1 MAESK
6 NSFEYDLSD
15 GELAALSVS
24 NVQAATTAKQTIAI
38 SQSLIKK
45 HDSDSAAHEDIRQ
58 LIPGRAS
65 ETEYGTVVLDPTL
78 ESGLPAAVPPSS
90 AIKDYILKLLESYS
104 ANSVI
109 ENFKCPVIQVGEDGY
124 FTWNVNLSRKYS
136 HVPVIQLAT
145 SGGKIVTFDED
156 VTFFSNRNPQIVSVK
171 IKANGKSSLSAGE
184 YELSVLGTTEDSP
197 TILVEKI
204 VSESYSSP
212 ALSSN
217 DLIAWNVPLVN
228 SYDFTPVVVLYDE
241 TNNVVFADVSID
253 PDSNSITIKNN
264 KTTLDKG
271 ELTVVVIG
279 QVSEYVDSPLPEES
293 NGHVFETFDVP
304 ELTSKTG
311 DTFTYTKRLN
321 ANYIDNPVIQVYEYK
336 DSSVDK
342 VEANVEFVTKG
353 TYSEVVLN
361 VWSEKSSIPANTYC
375 VLVLGKK
382 DPASAASSDN
392 KIVVATKLNSQTE
405 VTEDHGQRYFETVFD
420 FSTYDLDGAP
430 IIQVFDAKT
439 NALVGA
445 AVNYAT
451 SGDSKGH
458 VVVTVNDFYDS
469 GDSLAA
475 DLYKVVIIG
484 KQAKTVTT
492 TI

>member
-1 MAESK
+1 MAD
-6 NSFEYDLSD
+6 SFEYDLSD

-38 SQSLIKK
+38 SRSLIKK
-45 HDSDSAAHEDIRQ
+45 HDSNLAAHEDIRR
-58 LIPGRAS
+58 LIPGKAS

-90 AIKDYILKLLESYS
+90 AIKDQILKLLKSYS

-109 ENFKCPVIQVGEDGY
+109 ENFKCPTIQVGEDRY
-124 FTWNVNLSRKYS
+124 FTWTVNLSRKYS

-156 VTFFSNRNPQIVSVK
+156 VTFFSNRNPQTVTVK
-171 IKANGKSSLSAGE
+171 IKSGGQSSLSAGE

-217 DLIAWNVPLVN
+217 DPIAWNVPLIN
-228 SYDFTPVVVLYDE
+228 SYDFTPVVFLYDE
-241 TNNVVFADVSID
+241 TNNAVFADVDID
-253 PDSNSITIKNN
+253 PDSNSIIIKHN
-264 KTTLDKG
+264 KTTLAEG
-271 ELTVVVIG
+271 ELSVVVIG
-279 QVSEYVDSPLPEES
+279 QVSEYVDSPLPEET
-293 NGHVFETFDVP
+293 NDHMFEAFDVP
-304 ELTSKTG
+304 ELTSKTDG
-311 DTFTYTKRLN
+311 TFTYTKRLDV
-321 ANYIDNPVIQVYEYK
+321 NYIEKPIIQVYEYK
-336 DSSVDK
+336 DSSVFK
-342 VEANVEFVTKG
+342 VEANVEFVAKG

-382 DPASAASSDN
+382 DPDSVASSDN
-392 KIVVATKLNSQTE
+392 KIVTATLLNSQTP
-405 VTEDHGQRYFETVFD
+405 VREDAGKRSFQMSFD
-420 FSTYDLDGAP
+420 FSMLELEGSP

-445 AVNYAT
+445 AASYIT
-451 SGDSKGH
+451 SGNSKGH
-458 VVVTVNDFYDS
+458 VTVVINDFYDS
-469 GDSLAA
+469 GDLLES
-475 DLYKVVIIG
+475 DLYKVVVIG
-484 KQAKTVTT
+484 KQAKTVTA

>member
-1 MAESK
+1 MAE
-6 NSFEYDLSD
+6 SFEYDLSD

-38 SQSLIKK
+38 SRSLIKK

-58 LIPGRAS
+58 LIPGKAS

-90 AIKDYILKLLESYS
+90 AIKDYVLKLLESYS

-109 ENFKCPVIQVGEDGY
+109 ENFKCPTIQADGDGY
-124 FTWNVNLSRKYS
+124 FTWNVSLSRKYS

-145 SGGKIVTFDED
+145 SQGKIVTFDED
-156 VTFFSNRNPQIVSVK
+156 VTFFSNRNPQTVTVK
-171 IKANGKSSLSAGE
+171 IKADGQPSLSAGE

-197 TILVEKI
+197 TTLVEKI

-212 ALSSN
+212 AISSN
-217 DLIAWNVPLVN
+217 DLVNWNIPLVN

-241 TNNVVFADVSID
+241 TNNVTFADVSID
-253 PDSNSITIKNN
+253 PDSNSVTIKTN
-264 KTTLDKG
+264 KTVLGAG
-271 ELTVVVIG
+271 ELTVVIIG
-279 QVSEYVDSPLPEES
+279 QVSEYVDSPLPEEP
-293 NGHVFETFDVP
+293 NDYVFETFDVP
-304 ELTSKTG
+304 ELTSKSDG
-311 DTFTYTKRLN
+311 TFTYTKRLDV
-321 ANYIDNPVIQVYEYK
+321 NYIEKPIIQVYEYK

-342 VEANVEFVTKG
+342 VGANVEFVSKG

-361 VWSEKSSIPANTYC
+361 VWSENSSIPGNTYC

-382 DPASAASSDN
+382 DPSAAVSFDN
-392 KIVVATKLNSQTE
+392 KIVTATRSNSRTQ
-405 VTEDHGQRYFETVFD
+405 VTVDQDQRYFGMVFD
-420 FSTYDLDGAP
+420 FSVLELEGSP
-430 IIQVFDAKT
+430 IIQVFDVKT

-445 AVNYAT
+445 EANYIT
-451 SGDSKGH
+451 SGDSKGR
-458 VVVTVNDFYDS
+458 VMVAVNDFYGS

-484 KQAKTVTT
+484 KQAKTVTA